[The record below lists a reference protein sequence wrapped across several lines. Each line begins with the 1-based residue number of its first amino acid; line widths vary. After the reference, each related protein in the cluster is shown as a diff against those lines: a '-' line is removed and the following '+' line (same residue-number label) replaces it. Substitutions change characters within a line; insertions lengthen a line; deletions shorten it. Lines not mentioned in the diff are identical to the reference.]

1 MQKQQLVKPWQWL
14 LRLLGFL
21 PMLFIVLIPII
32 AYILVHEYNTFPEK
46 LSKKVPTQ
54 IVSDLRQ
61 NFDTMN
67 QQIVR
72 NIMSELSKQIAAQQR
87 NKRLLSPSKANS
99 SKKTIVMAISIL
111 VSLLTIILVY
121 IWLFWAKNISDNFEQ
136 RNDTEKQYLELAQ
149 VLQGRDNR

>member
-1 MQKQQLVKPWQWL
+1 
-14 LRLLGFL
+14 
-21 PMLFIVLIPII
+21 MLFIVLIPII

-87 NKRLLSPSKANS
+87 N
-99 SKKTIVMAISIL
+99 
-111 VSLLTIILVY
+111 
-121 IWLFWAKNISDNFEQ
+121 
-136 RNDTEKQYLELAQ
+136 DTEKQYLELAQ

>member
-1 MQKQQLVKPWQWL
+1 
-14 LRLLGFL
+14 
-21 PMLFIVLIPII
+21 MLFIVLIPII

-87 NKRLLSPSKANS
+87 NKRLF
-99 SKKTIVMAISIL
+99 IGG
-111 VSLLTIILVY
+111 
-121 IWLFWAKNISDNFEQ
+121 F
-136 RNDTEKQYLELAQ
+136 YL
-149 VLQGRDNR
+149 

>member
-1 MQKQQLVKPWQWL
+1 
-14 LRLLGFL
+14 
-21 PMLFIVLIPII
+21 MLFIVLIPII

>member
-1 MQKQQLVKPWQWL
+1 
-14 LRLLGFL
+14 
-21 PMLFIVLIPII
+21 MLFIVLIPII

-136 RNDTEKQYLELAQ
+136 RNETENQYLELDQ
-149 VLQGRDNR
+149 VLQGWDNR

>member
-1 MQKQQLVKPWQWL
+1 
-14 LRLLGFL
+14 
-21 PMLFIVLIPII
+21 MLFIVLIPII

-99 SKKTIVMAISIL
+99 SKKNNCYGYKYISHNFTKY
-111 VSLLTIILVY
+111 VCTY
-121 IWLFWAKNISDNFEQ
+121 GYFEQ
-136 RNDTEKQYLELAQ
+136 RT
-149 VLQGRDNR
+149 

>member
-1 MQKQQLVKPWQWL
+1 
-14 LRLLGFL
+14 
-21 PMLFIVLIPII
+21 MLFIVLIPII

-87 NKRLLSPSKANS
+87 YKSGLAPSKANS
-99 SKKTIVMAISIL
+99 SKKTIVIAIIIL
-111 VSLLTIILVY
+111 VSLLAIILVY
-121 IWLFWAKNISDNFEQ
+121 IWLF
-136 RNDTEKQYLELAQ
+136 
-149 VLQGRDNR
+149 

>member
-1 MQKQQLVKPWQWL
+1 
-14 LRLLGFL
+14 
-21 PMLFIVLIPII
+21 MLFIVLIPII

-54 IVSDLRQ
+54 IVSDLRR

-87 NKRLLSPSKANS
+87 NKRLLPPSKANS
-99 SKKTIVMAISIL
+99 SKKTIVIAIIIL
-111 VSLLTIILVY
+111 VSLLAIILVY
-121 IWLFWAKNISDNFEQ
+121 IWLF
-136 RNDTEKQYLELAQ
+136 
-149 VLQGRDNR
+149 

>member
-1 MQKQQLVKPWQWL
+1 
-14 LRLLGFL
+14 
-21 PMLFIVLIPII
+21 MLFVVLIPII

-99 SKKTIVMAISIL
+99 SKKNNCYGYKYISLNFNQIR
-111 VSLLTIILVY
+111 VY
-121 IWLFWAKNISDNFEQ
+121 IWLF
-136 RNDTEKQYLELAQ
+136 
-149 VLQGRDNR
+149 